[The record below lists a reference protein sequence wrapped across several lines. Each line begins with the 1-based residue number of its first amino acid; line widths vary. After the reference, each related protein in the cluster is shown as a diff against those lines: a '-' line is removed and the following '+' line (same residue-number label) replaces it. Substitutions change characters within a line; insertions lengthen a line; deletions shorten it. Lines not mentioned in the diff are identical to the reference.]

1 MTIGLTLDDL
11 LGQVDEQPLGAMIAQ
26 LSEGAQQAQLQQ

>member
-11 LGQVDEQPLGAMIAQ
+11 LGQMDEQPLGAMIPQ
-26 LSEGAQQAQLQQ
+26 LAEGAQQARLQQ